1 MEQPDRQRG
10 EVLQPI
16 DRGEHSLMGH
26 WISHFLV
33 RIISLSNVF
42 TLVLDVVVPE
52 YRVAHRLHLAPQWY
66 LGSSL
71 ILPLYVALERWWMRK
86 SQSQV
91 RAISVDAAF
100 AAGWF
105 LVFWGLLIYM
115 LYKNGFPWL

>member
-1 MEQPDRQRG
+1 
-10 EVLQPI
+10 
-16 DRGEHSLMGH
+16 
-26 WISHFLV
+26 
-33 RIISLSNVF
+33 
-42 TLVLDVVVPE
+42 
-52 YRVAHRLHLAPQWY
+52 
-66 LGSSL
+66 
-71 ILPLYVALERWWMRK
+71 MRK